1 MPKAARRPPGVPSPT
16 SDRLPLSGRHL
27 ISPGGTPAVSSRPP
41 RIQLLGL
48 LPAILKPCGP
58 ACAQPFTNESVEA
71 LKAEERRETP
81 AFVRENAE
89 RAHGLAEQLLKD
101 FGSQIRIEVVGLDSP
116 RGVWLGIRHRVG
128 KGFAVIVDGNE
139 VFRNSDDYESVKQ
152 AVDRAI
158 TVHDVPA

>member
-1 MPKAARRPPGVPSPT
+1 MPKAVGGSAAPGLTNGRSTSCGRP
-16 SDRLPLSGRHL
+16 LP
-27 ISPGGTPAVSSRPP
+27 SPGGTPAVSSRPP

-58 ACAQPFTNESVEA
+58 ACAQPFTNESVVA

-101 FGSQIRIEVVGLDSP
+101 FGSQIRIEVVG
-116 RGVWLGIRHRVG
+116 
-128 KGFAVIVDGNE
+128 
-139 VFRNSDDYESVKQ
+139 
-152 AVDRAI
+152 
-158 TVHDVPA
+158 